1 MGTRG
6 KHGKRGEWD
15 GGNYPPWW
23 KMGRGRGQYLRAETE
38 SREASPAPPRPIDIP
53 NSNTIYLGC
62 YLEEASTDSSFWK
75 KKKKMVMRQ
84 NINSLVIG
92 SIGAALTLVAY
103 SQTLISPTQ
112 CITLGL
118 FVLMFALLIREG
130 LISF

>member
-1 MGTRG
+1 F
-6 KHGKRGEWD
+6 K
-15 GGNYPPWW
+15 
-23 KMGRGRGQYLRAETE
+23 
-38 SREASPAPPRPIDIP
+38 I
-53 NSNTIYLGC
+53 NTSI
-62 YLEEASTDSSFWK
+62 TDSSFW